1 MGKFKD
7 LLKKNDN
14 SKLITVILIGMLIL
28 IIVMPLDSCDNSA
41 GGYGNNAS
49 KGNET
54 LSNQSDASGDIIG
67 LDAWSAYSNGA
78 DDTYVNDGNNIDSI
92 SVYYENRL
100 KAILEK
106 SYGQGTME
114 VMVNVKK
121 DSEKGLYGDS
131 SEEFY
136 VDGVLVVA
144 KVDDIAKVADISN
157 AVCALFNLPACK
169 VAVLMFSN

>member
-54 LSNQSDASGDIIG
+54 LSNQSDVSGDIIG
-67 LDAWSAYSNGA
+67 LDAWSDYSNGA
-78 DDTYVNDGNNIDSI
+78 DDTYVNDGNNIESI

-121 DSEKGLYGDS
+121 DSEKGLFGDS

>member
-7 LLKKNDN
+7 LLKRNDN
-14 SKLITVILIGMLIL
+14 SKLITVILIGILIL

-41 GGYGNNAS
+41 GVYGNTAS

-54 LSNQSDASGDIIG
+54 PSNKSDAAGDIAG
-67 LDAWSAYSNGA
+67 LDAWSAYSNTA
-78 DDTYVNDGNNIDSI
+78 DDNYVNDRNNIESL
-92 SVYYENRL
+92 SVYYEDRL

-131 SEEFY
+131 SEKFY